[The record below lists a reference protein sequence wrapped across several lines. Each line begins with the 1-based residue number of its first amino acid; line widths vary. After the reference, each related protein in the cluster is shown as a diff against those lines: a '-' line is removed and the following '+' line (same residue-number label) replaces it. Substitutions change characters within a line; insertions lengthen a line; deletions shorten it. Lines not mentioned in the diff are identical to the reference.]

1 MRQSLTSRLCFPP
14 ASNSAATMAALEC
27 NAGQDGFSPTAGNA
41 ENGLDALPE
50 EKALSIDY
58 SEDLWL
64 AEESSGSYANKVTTS
79 NTSGG
84 PGTRPPTQEV
94 DHLDNKGGTT
104 QDIEADPDVPV
115 KKNGQECGGAI
126 IGGQQQEVWP
136 EGAAPVPANATA
148 YMNGTPAVTP
158 GVDQNGLDVSGS
170 GDEER
175 DFAQLVPA
183 GSYVE
188 GAVEGV
194 AHHQHPQQGQH
205 LQDDKTFT
213 SLMPAAAMGVNG
225 EEVMEEDEEEE
236 VEGGSFTTMLNSGTH
251 DPSGQMVYYSPGGTA
266 HAQAAPTTI
275 DGQEGQGLAPDQA
288 GAHQMV
294 QYAGQQAVAT
304 TNGGHEVVMA
314 EGGATVAGS
323 GQQVYVTMDALEE
336 GGQAVVAAG
345 GEGNYAV
352 LSPALMASQ
361 EGQAYTT
368 TSVVSATGGATNF
381 HNISTLPLPFAQNG
395 QPYPTGTFANFA
407 QASDGI
413 QQGQQIQFI
422 GDPVAASLQQS
433 AIDLNEEEEEDDEN
447 GTVEELDLEENSLE
461 YSEFSCHGD
470 QASLDEH
477 AGNQQPIKTFVC
489 QTCGKSFATR
499 RYLKYHRK
507 NHCKRAGSY
516 EGRGDADE
524 ADPNGEIKRFTCNVC
539 SRPFRVLKCMK
550 VHKKKKHGIFKEFT
564 CHTCAVTYASA
575 QDLIDH
581 TCEPKPI
588 EMVAQQQQQQQQQ
601 AQAIYTP
608 PSASSATVG
617 PSSVPSATPV
627 VQHQQQQT
635 TSASTNTPH
644 SGSKSKRKL
653 KQARPVCDICG
664 KTFSDRISVD
674 IHRVKHIEEEVYPC
688 DMCERGEHG
697 EEPDHVAV
705 HFRIRFFTDDNQH
718 ILEDQKVAAG
728 QASATA
734 TMRTGMPQQQQQHQQ
749 QTQQLQAQHE
759 AASINGP
766 VQIIDQHG
774 NIVEQTGFEP
784 KYTEFAGGQVVGTVN
799 SAGHSGSA
807 VVVSGAGG
815 GPGYVVSQGEA
826 ILMGQNTL
834 LLAPQ
839 PTVEQQQINMA
850 AQGQHQH
857 QQQQGAQMVEA
868 TEYEEGEIIHDA
880 NGAVIS
886 TQQQQTVNIP
896 PLPPRPQHQ
905 GAGGGGKKKAWKRSR
920 VHHMCDICNKSF
932 PDSGKLEL
940 HYKSNHLHDR
950 PYQCDVCDKSF
961 FTKWKLQRH
970 MLSHLERKP
979 HSCPMCSKS
988 FVERGK
994 LEAHYRTHLGTKPY
1008 KCDVCN
1014 KAFTVKSQLS
1024 IHKRRIHSTDQP
1036 FGCLVCGKAF
1046 LWKSGLDKHM
1056 RKHTREKPYVCQ
1068 VCGVKYSN
1076 KANLVVHMTKAHNQ
1090 TYVEPSA
1097 AKSPSASSTGSGGG
1111 GSSGSQQQQQV
1122 S

>member
-1 MRQSLTSRLCFPP
+1 
-14 ASNSAATMAALEC
+14 MAALEC
-27 NAGQDGFSPTAGNA
+27 NAGQDGFSQSAANA

-64 AEESSGSYANKVTTS
+64 AEESSGSYSNKVNASSGEEARS
-79 NTSGG
+79 N
-84 PGTRPPTQEV
+84 QEVV
-94 DHLDNKGGTT
+94 DHLEDDKGGT
-104 QDIEADPDVPV
+104 DEDGSAELEIDGSV
-115 KKNGQECGGAI
+115 KKNGQECGGDGLA
-126 IGGQQQEVWP
+126 GQPQQQDVWP
-136 EGAAPVPANATA
+136 EGSAPVPANATA
-148 YMNGTPAVTP
+148 YMNGTP
-158 GVDQNGLDVSGS
+158 GGDHNGLDVSGS

-194 AHHQHPQQGQH
+194 AHHHHPQQGQH
-205 LQDDKTFT
+205 MHDDKTFT
-213 SLMPAAAMGVNG
+213 SLMPAAAMGANG
-225 EEVMEEDEEEE
+225 EQVMEGEEEEEEEE

-266 HAQAAPTTI
+266 HQQTTAVATI
-275 DGQEGQGLAPDQA
+275 EEDEDQGLSADQA
-288 GAHQMV
+288 GAHQLV
-294 QYAGQQAVAT
+294 QFAGQQAA
-304 TNGGHEVVMA
+304 NGGHEVVMTEA
-314 EGGATVAGS
+314 GGSVAGN

-336 GGQAVVAAG
+336 DGQAVVAAG
-345 GEGNYAV
+345 GEGSYAV
-352 LSPALMASQ
+352 LSPALIASQ

-368 TSVVSATGGATNF
+368 TTVVSAVRGANNY
-381 HNISTLPLPFAQNG
+381 HNISTLPLPFQSNG
-395 QPYPTGTFANFA
+395 SVYQTGAYSSFS
-407 QASDGI
+407 QGVDGL
-413 QQGQQIQFI
+413 QQQQQIQFV
-422 GDPVAASLQQS
+422 GDPVAESLQQS
-433 AIDLNEEEEEDDEN
+433 AIDLNEEEEDDDEN
-447 GTVEELDLEENSLE
+447 GAVEELDLEENSLE
-461 YSEFSCHGD
+461 YSEAD
-470 QASLDEH
+470 QATLDEH
-477 AGNQQPIKTFVC
+477 AGNHPQTKTFVC

-516 EGRGDADE
+516 EGRGDLDE

-581 TCEPKPI
+581 TCDPKPI
-588 EMVAQQQQQQQQQ
+588 EMVAQQHQEQQEHQQQQHQQQQQ
-601 AQAIYTP
+601 AQVIYTP
-608 PSASSATVG
+608 PTSSAVVG
-617 PSSVPSATPV
+617 TTRVPSSIPTS
-627 VQHQQQQT
+627 QQQQQQT
-635 TSASTNTPH
+635 SSSASTNTPF

-688 DMCERGEHG
+688 DMCEQGEHG
-697 EEPDHVAV
+697 AEADHVAV

-728 QASATA
+728 QASATVTRGSA
-734 TMRTGMPQQQQQHQQ
+734 PQQQAGG
-749 QTQQLQAQHE
+749 LAQAE
-759 AASINGP
+759 GAGINGP
-766 VQIIDQHG
+766 VQIVDQHG
-774 NIVEQTGFEP
+774 NIVEQAGFEQNF
-784 KYTEFAGGQVVGTVN
+784 TGGQLVGTVN

-807 VVVSGAGG
+807 VVVSGA

-834 LLAPQ
+834 LLSPHQ
-839 PTVEQQQINMA
+839 PGDQHQMNMA
-850 AQGQHQH
+850 QA
-857 QQQQGAQMVEA
+857 QQGHVVEA
-868 TEYEEGEIIHDA
+868 TEYEEGEVIQGA
-880 NGAVIS
+880 NGAIIN
-886 TQQQQTVNIP
+886 TQQQNVNIP
-896 PLPPRPQHQ
+896 PLPPRPQNQ
-905 GAGGGGKKKAWKRSR
+905 GGANGKKKAWKRSR

-1076 KANLVVHMTKAHNQ
+1076 KANLVVHMSKTHNQ
-1090 TYVEPSA
+1090 TYVEPGA

-1111 GSSGSQQQQQV
+1111 GSSGSQKLQQQV

>member
-1 MRQSLTSRLCFPP
+1 
-14 ASNSAATMAALEC
+14 MAALEC
-27 NAGQDGFSPTAGNA
+27 KAGQDGFSPAAGNA

-64 AEESSGSYANKVTTS
+64 AEESSGSYGNKVS
-79 NTSGG
+79 TSGVSD
-84 PGTRPPTQEV
+84 RQPPDV
-94 DHLDNKGGTT
+94 DHLDSKSDVIHIESGEKG
-104 QDIEADPDVPV
+104 EVV
-115 KKNGQECGGAI
+115 KKNGEDCGG
-126 IGGQQQEVWP
+126 GPVDTRQQHQEVWP
-136 EGAAPVPANATA
+136 EDTTTVTSGTSSYV
-148 YMNGTPAVTP
+148 NGTPGVTP
-158 GVDQNGLDVSGS
+158 GGSQNGLDAPGS

-183 GSYVE
+183 GTYVE
-188 GAVEGV
+188 GVVDGI
-194 AHHQHPQQGQH
+194 AHHHHHQQQGQH
-205 LQDDKTFT
+205 TQDDKTFT

-225 EEVMEEDEEEE
+225 EEVMEEEEEE

-251 DPSGQMVYYSPGGTA
+251 NPSGQVAYYSPGSAA
-266 HAQAAPTTI
+266 HPQTVPTSNVE
-275 DGQEGQGLAPDQA
+275 GQENAGIAGDQI
-288 GAHQMV
+288 V
-294 QYAGQQAVAT
+294 QYATQQQVAT
-304 TNGGHEVVMA
+304 TNGGHEVVMNEA
-314 EGGATVAGS
+314 AGETAGG
-323 GQQVYVTMDALEE
+323 QVYVTMDALEE
-336 GGQAVVAAG
+336 SGQAVVAAG

-368 TSVVSATGGATNF
+368 TTVVSAAAAAGNF
-381 HNISTLPLPFAQNG
+381 HTISTLPFAQNNG
-395 QPYPTGTFANFA
+395 VVYPAGTYTNFPNPEN
-407 QASDGI
+407 STDGM
-413 QQGQQIQFI
+413 QQQQQQHIQFV

-433 AIDLNEEEEEDDEN
+433 AIDLNEEEEDEDEN
-447 GTVEELDLEENSLE
+447 GVVEELDLENSLE
-461 YSEFSCHGD
+461 YSEFTCQVCSESFTD

-477 AGNQQPIKTFVC
+477 VSNHPPVKTFVC

-516 EGRGDADE
+516 EGRGEDE
-524 ADPNGEIKRFTCNVC
+524 SDPNTEIKRFTCNVC

-575 QDLIDH
+575 QDLVDH
-581 TCEPKPI
+581 NCIPKPF
-588 EMVAQQQQQQQQQ
+588 EDATPQQTQ
-601 AQAIYTP
+601 AVFMSPASA
-608 PSASSATVG
+608 PSRPV
-617 PSSVPSATPV
+617 PSSTPTV
-627 VQHQQQQT
+627 HHQQQQT
-635 TSASTNTPH
+635 SSSSSSSSTPF
-644 SGSKSKRKL
+644 SGKSKRKV

-688 DMCERGEHG
+688 DMCDRVEGGEA
-697 EEPDHVAV
+697 DHVAV

-728 QASATA
+728 QANATVSARIA
-734 TMRTGMPQQQQQHQQ
+734 GQQQQ
-749 QTQQLQAQHE
+749 TLVAASSE
-759 AASINGP
+759 ASINGP
-766 VQIIDQHG
+766 VQIIDQQG
-774 NIVEQTGFEP
+774 NAIDHSGFEHF
-784 KYTEFAGGQVVGTVN
+784 TAGQVVGGINNTIHT
-799 SAGHSGSA
+799 GGS
-807 VVVSGAGG
+807 VVVSGAAD
-815 GPGYVVSQGEA
+815 PGYVVSQGEA

-839 PTVEQQQINMA
+839 QPPDQQQMNI
-850 AQGQHQH
+850 AQAQ
-857 QQQQGAQMVEA
+857 QQQQGQLVEA
-868 TEYEEGEIIHDA
+868 SEYEEGEVIHDV
-880 NGAVIS
+880 NGSIIS
-886 TQQQQTVNIP
+886 IAPGQQQQQPQHVP
-896 PLPPRPQHQ
+896 PLPPKPQHH
-905 GAGGGGKKKAWKRSR
+905 GGGGAKKKTWKRSR

-1008 KCDVCN
+1008 KCDVCS

-1068 VCGVKYSN
+1068 VCGTKYSN
-1076 KANLVVHMTKAHNQ
+1076 KANLVTHMTKAHNQ
-1090 TYVEPSA
+1090 TYVEPSV

-1111 GSSGSQQQQQV
+1111 SSAGQRQHQV

>member
-1 MRQSLTSRLCFPP
+1 M
-14 ASNSAATMAALEC
+14 ATLEC
-27 NAGQDGFSPTAGNA
+27 NTGQDGFSPAPGGNA

-64 AEESSGSYANKVTTS
+64 AEESSGSYNKVNASST
-79 NTSGG
+79 GAG
-84 PGTRPPTQEV
+84 AETRSSQEV
-94 DHLDNKGGTT
+94 DHLEDKGGTAEHG
-104 QDIEADPDVPV
+104 QAEVEGSV
-115 KKNGQECGGAI
+115 KKNGQECDNGM
-126 IGGQQQEVWP
+126 QQPEIWP

-148 YMNGTPAVTP
+148 YMNGTPGVTP
-158 GVDQNGLDVSGS
+158 GGDQNGLDVSGS

-194 AHHQHPQQGQH
+194 AHHHHQQQGQH
-205 LQDDKTFT
+205 LQDNKTFT

-225 EEVMEEDEEEE
+225 EEVMEEEEEEE

-251 DPSGQMVYYSPGGTA
+251 DPSRQMVYYSPGGTA
-266 HAQAAPTTI
+266 HTQSSTTATLE
-275 DGQEGQGLAPDQA
+275 GQEGQGLTADQA
-288 GAHQMV
+288 GAHQMI
-294 QYAGQQAVAT
+294 QFANQQAVTA
-304 TNGGHEVVMA
+304 TNGGQDVVMSEA
-314 EGGATVAGS
+314 GANVAGS

-368 TSVVSATGGATNF
+368 TSVVSAVGGTNNY
-381 HNISTLPLPFAQNG
+381 HISTLPLPFAQSNG
-395 QPYPTGTFANFA
+395 QVYPTGTYANLC
-407 QASDGI
+407 QNPEDL
-413 QQGQQIQFI
+413 QQQQIQFV

-447 GTVEELDLEENSLE
+447 GAVEELDLEENSLE
-461 YSEFSCHGD
+461 CSEAFAD
-470 QASLDEH
+470 QASLDTP
-477 AGNQQPIKTFVC
+477 QKSFIC
-489 QTCGKSFATR
+489 QTCGKKFATR

-516 EGRGDADE
+516 EGRGDVDE
-524 ADPNGEIKRFTCNVC
+524 TDPNGEIKRFTCNIC

-564 CHTCAVTYASA
+564 CHTCAVTFASS

-588 EMVAQQQQQQQQQ
+588 DMIAQQQQQQQQQ
-601 AQAIYTP
+601 GQVMYT
-608 PSASSATVG
+608 S
-617 PSSVPSATPV
+617 PSSSSVAGANPVPSTTPTA
-627 VQHQQQQT
+627 QQQQQT
-635 TSASTNTPH
+635 MSSASTNTPH

-697 EEPDHVAV
+697 EADHVAV

-734 TMRTGMPQQQQQHQQ
+734 TMRTSNPQQQQPQPAV
-749 QTQQLQAQHE
+749 LAQSE
-759 AASINGP
+759 TANLNGP

-774 NIVEQTGFEP
+774 NIVEQAGYAEFTG
-784 KYTEFAGGQVVGTVN
+784 GHVVGAVN

-807 VVVSGAGG
+807 VVVSGAAG

-826 ILMGQNTL
+826 ILMGQQNTL
-834 LLAPQ
+834 LLSPHQ
-839 PTVEQQQINMA
+839 PHMNIT
-850 AQGQHQH
+850 QGQQE
-857 QQQQGAQMVEA
+857 QMVE
-868 TEYEEGEIIHDA
+868 TVEYEEGEVIHDA
-880 NGAVIS
+880 NGAIIS
-886 TQQQQTVNIP
+886 NQPQAVNIP
-896 PLPPRPQHQ
+896 PLPPRPQNQ
-905 GAGGGGKKKAWKRSR
+905 GGGGKKKAWKRSR

-970 MLSHLERKP
+970 MLSHLEKKP

-1068 VCGVKYSN
+1068 VCGTKYSN
-1076 KANLVVHMTKAHNQ
+1076 KANLVVHMSKTHNQ
-1090 TYVEPSA
+1090 TYVEPN

-1111 GSSGSQQQQQV
+1111 GSSGSLKQQQV
-1122 S
+1122 G